1 MNILESFKIAFSSI
15 WNHKIRSILTM
26 LGIII
31 GVGAVIIIVAIGE
44 GAKKQ
49 IADDVFSTDK
59 NAVEL
64 QYEPIFT
71 EDDTEGF
78 WMEPELTAED
88 LVPLY
93 DLPGV
98 KSIIGTNQG
107 WGMMTHNEEQ
117 ADVTITGIDE
127 SYLEAKD
134 IQMLEGRPFNARD
147 NEGINRV
154 VLIDS
159 VTRDYFFEPDES
171 VIGEIID
178 VEDNP
183 YKVVGVYKSTIPE
196 EWLQMDDF
204 MSGEMLMPRMLV
216 SMMFGGQEVE
226 SVAVIADSPDN
237 VTETGQLVADTLTM
251 NKDLEDGLYMIPDF
265 SEFEAELEGFY
276 TTITLFIGSIAGI
289 SLLVGGIGVMNIM
302 LVSVT
307 ERTREIG
314 LRKALGATRGRI
326 LLQFL
331 IESVTLTSLGGL
343 IGIGFAAGVTFLAS
357 QLLPFT
363 AIISP
368 VVVLIGFLFSAFIGI
383 IFGILP
389 ANKASKLSPI
399 DALRYE

>member
-1 MNILESFKIAFSSI
+1 MNILESFKVALSSI

-49 IADDVFSTDK
+49 IAEDMFSTDE
-59 NAVEL
+59 NAIEL
-64 QYEPIFT
+64 YYEPIYDENETDF
-71 EDDTEGF
+71 F
-78 WMEPELTAED
+78 WNEPELTTDD
-88 LVPLY
+88 LIPLE

-107 WGMMTHNEEQ
+107 GGTMAHNEEQ
-117 ADVTITGIDE
+117 AEVMITGIDE
-127 SYLEAKD
+127 QYLSAKG

-147 NEGINRV
+147 NDGINRI

-159 VTRDYFFEPDES
+159 VTRDYFFKDGES
-171 VIGEIID
+171 AVGEIID
-178 VEDNP
+178 INDNP
-183 YKVVGVYKSTIPE
+183 YKVIGVYKSTIPE

-216 SMMFGGQEVE
+216 SMMFGGQEIQNV
-226 SVAVIADSPDN
+226 SVIADSPDN
-237 VTETGQLVADTLTM
+237 VTDTGYLVADTLTA
-251 NKDLEDGLYMIPDF
+251 NKQIEDGMYMIQDF
-265 SEFEAELEGFY
+265 SEYEEELGTFY

-331 IESVTLTSLGGL
+331 IESATLTSLGGL
-343 IGIGFAAGVTFLAS
+343 IGIGFAAGATFVAS

-363 AIISP
+363 AVISP
-368 VVVLIGFLFSAFIGI
+368 IVVIIGFTFSALIGI

>member
-1 MNILESFKIAFSSI
+1 MSILESFKIALSSI

-59 NAVEL
+59 NAIEL
-64 QYEPIFT
+64 YYEPIFSEDETDFIWNEPDLTT
-71 EDDTEGF
+71 ED
-78 WMEPELTAED
+78 LA
-88 LVPLY
+88 PLQ

-107 WGMMTHNEEQ
+107 WGMMVHNEEQ
-117 ADVTITGIDE
+117 SDITITGIDE
-127 SYLEAKD
+127 HYLKAKD

-147 NEGINRV
+147 NEGMNRV

-159 VTRDYFFEPDES
+159 VTRDHFFPDGES
-171 VIGEIID
+171 PIGEIID
-178 VEDNP
+178 IDDNP

-196 EWLQMDDF
+196 EWLQMDGF

-216 SMMFGGQEVE
+216 SMMFGGREVE
-226 SVAVIADSPDN
+226 NVSVIADSPDN
-237 VTETGQLVADTLTM
+237 VTETGYLVADTLTA
-251 NKDLEDGLYMIPDF
+251 NKELEDGMYMIQDF
-265 SEFEAELEGFY
+265 SEYEAELEGFY

-343 IGIGFAAGVTFLAS
+343 IGIGFAAGVTFIAS

-363 AIISP
+363 AVISP
-368 VVVLIGFLFSAFIGI
+368 VVVLIGFTFSALIGI